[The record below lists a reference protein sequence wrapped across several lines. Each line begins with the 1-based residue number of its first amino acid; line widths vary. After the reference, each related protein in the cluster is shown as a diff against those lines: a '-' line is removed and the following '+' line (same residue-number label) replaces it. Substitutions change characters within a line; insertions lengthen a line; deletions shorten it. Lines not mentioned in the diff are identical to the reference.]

1 MKKWEKSE
9 EGSEAKT
16 KNKFMECIV
25 GEDKQSQLNIRINFN
40 CTELNTVTGSI
51 CMQKKEDIV
60 SSHL

>member
-1 MKKWEKSE
+1 
-9 EGSEAKT
+9 
-16 KNKFMECIV
+16 MECIV